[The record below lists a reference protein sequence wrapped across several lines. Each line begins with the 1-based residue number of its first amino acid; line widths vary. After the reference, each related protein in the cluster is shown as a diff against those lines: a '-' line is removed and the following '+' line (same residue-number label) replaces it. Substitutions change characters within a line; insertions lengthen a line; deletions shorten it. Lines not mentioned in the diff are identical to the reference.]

1 MTAADTA
8 ADTPIIPVSWGELI
22 DKITILEIKAER
34 LADAAALANVR
45 RELERLRAVAAPVLA
60 DAAMESRIA
69 KLRALNTALWDVEDR
84 IRLKDATGAFDAE
97 FVALAR
103 SVYRTNDDRA
113 ATKREINVALRSA
126 LVEEKSY
133 VGQAPDL
140 HG

>member
-84 IRLKDATGAFDAE
+84 IRLKDAAGAFDAE